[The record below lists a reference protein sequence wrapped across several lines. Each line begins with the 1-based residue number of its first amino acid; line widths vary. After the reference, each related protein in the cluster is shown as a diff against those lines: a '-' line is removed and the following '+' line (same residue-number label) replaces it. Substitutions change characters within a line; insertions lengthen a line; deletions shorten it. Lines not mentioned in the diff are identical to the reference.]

1 MEIPFK
7 YLEWDKEK
15 LGIDCGLI
23 DLRKFK
29 KDFDAISIHNLINT
43 HKEIEY
49 FTKKHKFEMNLLA
62 NNNLLM
68 PEYKIDLFNKNKK
81 IIKKVYNIEDLEK
94 NKKNYFRPMFKKNK
108 FNNNYRKKSF
118 KRKNNF
124 RPNREK
130 KYFDNNK
137 KLANQ

>member
-1 MEIPFK
+1 
-7 YLEWDKEK
+7 
-15 LGIDCGLI
+15 
-23 DLRKFK
+23 
-29 KDFDAISIHNLINT
+29 
-43 HKEIEY
+43 
-49 FTKKHKFEMNLLA
+49 
-62 NNNLLM
+62 
-68 PEYKIDLFNKNKK
+68 
-81 IIKKVYNIEDLEK
+81 
-94 NKKNYFRPMFKKNK
+94 MFKKNK